1 MNGLDPDLASEFKQL
16 QEVLG
21 LLNGRMNSYSKS
33 ATLREIQEKAY
44 LKQLSE
50 LTKKSGEDVEALAKK
65 IKAEERAA
73 EYEERRSKAMADG
86 FKLALNGLKDFTKGS
101 ISAVQGMY
109 NTEQVFSGVTP
120 VISLMGTT
128 INNVVTAMAAMAGG
142 VPILGG
148 LAEGA
153 AKLVGVGIDIVTQV
167 ANMQLEN
174 AQKYVDS
181 YNKLSKVGVTFG
193 ADLVKMRESAA
204 EGGLALDAYTKFV
217 TNNIESLSTFGGSTQ
232 HAADQV
238 MRLTKTVTTNN
249 DKLLVMYGSF
259 EAVNDAAVNYIS
271 MMSSTGYNVT
281 KNINSLNAGA
291 VNYLFNMKELSALTG
306 ESADAIKKEQEA
318 RNKHAAFQMRLN
330 QIATEGGEAGAEQ
343 AQQIRNS
350 ITLARKMYGPEM
362 ADYMEE
368 YVANNGRVISETGL
382 QFRAFNGILADQVG
396 PELLKAAM
404 SPGQDVGKNMAEIVK
419 NYSGPLEEFYKK
431 QIGLAQ
437 LNYGVQDT
445 IIQQQNSVM
454 SQILSTLNR
463 QREMADAQVEI
474 NKAAKADPTDEA
486 KNYADALRALNDF
499 KKGMDGLTE
508 KSFKDMASIAGTMY
522 GAMFDLYGIVKPE
535 MITDAMKKFA
545 DAVKTATDAL
555 KDLADT
561 SKPNT
566 GVLGS
571 TGRGK
576 DLFGNEW
583 SPPVQEGS
591 GAIKRGLGKGN
602 EVQPTPTPVPGIKTN
617 DTSKFT
623 TRLKPTANSGEFDA
637 RLPEMMNKLA
647 ENFPI
652 ATINAVND
660 ASKIHQEI
668 NKTSKH
674 PKGEAVDFSMAVKGF
689 VEGVAK
695 ADEMNKLLA
704 GAAKVEFHQRGYKGA
719 NADHFHMELMKNG
732 GIKNSPAIGGE
743 AGPEAFVPLPDGR
756 TIPVTMDNSGLIAKL
771 EELISV
777 AKDHRD
783 NSEKLLW
790 AQS

>member
-1 MNGLDPDLASEFKQL
+1 MNGIDPDLASEFKQL

-109 NTEQVFSGVTP
+109 STEQVFSGVTP

-148 LAEGA
+148 LAESA

-271 MMSSTGYNVT
+271 MMSSTGYDVT

-350 ITLARKMYGPEM
+350 ITLAKKMYGPEM

-474 NKAAKADPTDEA
+474 NKAAKAPVTNEA
-486 KNYADALRALNDF
+486 KDYADALRALNDF

-522 GAMFDLYGIVKPE
+522 GAMFDLYGVVKPE
-535 MITDAMKKFA
+535 MITNAMAKFIEAVREATVAITNLNKKTKEKEQWNKDVKEGA
-545 DAVKTATDAL
+545 DRAKNQWWA
-555 KDLADT
+555 KDWD
-561 SKPNT
+561 ND
-566 GVLGS
+566 
-571 TGRGK
+571 K
-576 DLFGNEW
+576 DK
-583 SPPVQEGS
+583 SVP
-591 GAIKRGLGKGN
+591 
-602 EVQPTPTPVPGIKTN
+602 PTPTPVPGIKTN

-652 ATINAVND
+652 TTINAVND

-695 ADEMNKLLA
+695 ADEMTKLLA
-704 GAAKVEFHQRGYKGA
+704 GAAKVEFHQRGYEGA